1 MTYIGFP
8 ILSLIYLTVFL
19 INYFSKKRIDLF
31 ENKIISALM
40 IINGIG
46 LILELGC
53 YVVLA
58 FLHIQTTPVGMF
70 ILKTYIYY
78 MYIFDWVLTGYIYLL
93 THKKYGSPDCDKK
106 SIFRNCMLAS
116 SPIALLGFFAT
127 YFKPLFWYDNFPKIY
142 TYGFTTDFLI
152 YVTLVIAPFWMLR
165 CFSTLMRKEKQN
177 TTRINMILLGII
189 LVGLAGAAMQ
199 YVDRSILIITSAH
212 TLMLIL
218 IYFTIENPDLRMLEE
233 IMSSK
238 RLNEQANEEK
248 SNMILQITDK
258 VRNPITEISNISGY
272 LLTKN
277 KDSEVE
283 AGLKDIKKI
292 SDNAYDYINNALD
305 ISGADSSLLQETK
318 YDYNLNTLL
327 NELVLQN
334 KDKISSE
341 VEFRTNFAKTLP
353 TKLNGDGVKL
363 KQIITTVLLNSI
375 KHTTKGF
382 IEFNVDQVTKY
393 DVCRLLISIEDTG
406 AGISQSKINE
416 LLDVKEDLTEEE
428 ASKLNELDLNLN
440 IVNKLLRLIGGTINI
455 TSEEGK
461 GTKIDIVLDQKISN
475 NQDKE
480 VEKLYEYGNYEF
492 NKKKVV
498 LISEDEAYI
507 REFKRNAIGL
517 NINLECLNSAKECL
531 DKIRNKED
539 IEVIF
544 TEEDLSKI
552 NANDLLIKLKNEDN
566 FNNKIVLISNCEV
579 ADQIKEYLDKG
590 FYKVL
595 KKNAPKK
602 EVVDTINKLIDM

>member
-1 MTYIGFP
+1 MVQSASIFLTI
-8 ILSLIYLTVFL
+8 SALIYTVILTFVF
-19 INYFSKKRIDLF
+19 FSKRKVHKL
-31 ENKIISALM
+31 ENKIYGKLLIITIISM
-40 IINGIG
+40 ITELSIIFTKDIHVVGTLIQKLFLVVILLWQSEFMMYAFTTAVKNNSEKKEAKYVTDKFIN
-46 LILELGC
+46 IL
-53 YVVLA
+53 Y
-58 FLHIQTTPVGMF
+58 
-70 ILKTYIYY
+70 
-78 MYIFDWVLTGYIYLL
+78 
-93 THKKYGSPDCDKK
+93 
-106 SIFRNCMLAS
+106 SIFVLLNAFIAAAIIV
-116 SPIALLGFFAT
+116 SPI
-127 YFKPLFWYDNFPKIY
+127 YFYDSGNIKY
-142 TYGFTTDFLI
+142 TYGPSVNIIFA
-152 YVTLVIAPFWMLR
+152 VTGV
-165 CFSTLMRKEKQN
+165 
-177 TTRINMILLGII
+177 
-189 LVGLAGAAMQ
+189 
-199 YVDRSILIITSAH
+199 YSAI
-212 TLMLIL
+212 MLIL
-218 IYFTIENPDLRMLEE
+218 LLVNIKDIKKRGFIPIIFLLILLLLEVVIQKSHPEMLLSNAVFGLMIFIMYYAIENPDMVMLEE

-238 RLNEQANEEK
+238 KLNEQANEEK
-248 SNMILQITDK
+248 SNMILKITDK

-334 KDKISSE
+334 KDKVGAE

-416 LLDVKEDLTEEE
+416 LLNVKEDLTEEE

-498 LISEDEAYI
+498 LISEDEAYT
-507 REFKRNAIGL
+507 REFKRNATGL

-544 TEEDLSKI
+544 AEEDLSKI
-552 NANDLLIKLKNEDN
+552 NASDLLVKLKNEDN

-595 KKNAPKK
+595 RKNAPKK
-602 EVVDTINKLIDM
+602 EVVDTINKLLDM

>member
-1 MTYIGFP
+1 MWN
-8 ILSLIYLTVFL
+8 LV
-19 INYFSKKRIDLF
+19 
-31 ENKIISALM
+31 
-40 IINGIG
+40 
-46 LILELGC
+46 
-53 YVVLA
+53 
-58 FLHIQTTPVGMF
+58 
-70 ILKTYIYY
+70 
-78 MYIFDWVLTGYIYLL
+78 YLL
-93 THKKYGSPDCDKK
+93 TGAMFIVLLMAVFFKKKTIKSKENKLFKLIIVSNAIGYLIEIPLQLLVRSIGIDDVLIDLLCRLYMISITVNYTIFIIYVFVICLNKDSKGYEKK
-106 SIFRNCMLAS
+106 ISTISSIVIFIEILFA
-116 SPIALLGFFAT
+116 ALLFITPFDK
-127 YFKPLFWYDNFPKIY
+127 YYDLSKMYIY
-142 TYGFTTDFLI
+142 GKALDILKLYITCHITI
-152 YVTLVIAPFWMLR
+152 YIVLLLKNIKTLKD
-165 CFSTLMRKEKQN
+165 RKYLP
-177 TTRINMILLGII
+177 IFIIILLIVFMTI
-189 LVGLAGAAMQ
+189 LNSI
-199 YVDRSILIITSAH
+199 DPSILITNMVVTFICYTMS
-212 TLMLIL
+212 
-218 IYFTIENPDLRMLEE
+218 FTIENPDLRMLEE

-238 RLNEQANEEK
+238 KLNEQANEEK
-248 SNMILQITDK
+248 SNMILKITDK

-277 KDSEVE
+277 KDGEVE

-292 SDNAYDYINNALD
+292 SDNAYEYINNVLD

-416 LLDVKEDLTEEE
+416 LLNVKEDLTEEE

-498 LISEDEAYI
+498 LISEDESYI
-507 REFKRNAIGL
+507 KEFKRNVTGL

-544 TEEDLSKI
+544 AEEDLSKI
-552 NANDLLIKLKNEDN
+552 NASDLLVKLKNEDN